1 MASTELP
8 TLLYVEDEATVAL
21 VVEIALQEAGF
32 AVELATSGRAA
43 VEALDKNVAS
53 YCALVTDVRLPEVDG
68 WKLARHARELNGS
81 LPVVYVSGDSASEWS
96 ANGVPGSI
104 MVQKPFANAQL
115 VAAIASLLNQTT
127 PT

>member
-8 TLLYVEDEATVAL
+8 TILYVEDEATVAL
-21 VVEIALQEAGF
+21 VVELALEEAGF
-32 AVELATSGRAA
+32 AVELATSGRVA
-43 VEALDKNVAS
+43 VEALDAKFAS
-53 YCALVTDVRLPEVDG
+53 YSALVTDVRLPEVDG

-81 LPVVYVSGDSASEWS
+81 LPVVYVSGDSAADWS